1 MTEKVI
7 DVLKNRDLVIP
18 RILFMNYKD
27 LNITN
32 EELILIIYIVN
43 EKNLI
48 FNAKK
53 IGNDLKLSMGEVLT
67 LINSL
72 SSKDLISLEITT
84 IDGVR
89 EEYIDINKLYK
100 KLAYFV
106 INEEVDTKQVDNNI
120 FDTFESEFGRT
131 LSPIEYELITGWLD
145 NGFSEELVI
154 CALKEAVYNGVSN
167 LRYIDKIL
175 FEWKKKGIKTK
186 EDVENDRKKFNR
198 KKSEKVE
205 VFEYDWL
212 NDNE

>member
-89 EEYIDINKLYK
+89 EEYIDVNKLYK

-175 FEWKKKGIKTK
+175 FEWKKKGIKNK

-198 KKSEKVE
+198 KKSEKIE

>member
-84 IDGVR
+84 IDGVK
-89 EEYIDINKLYK
+89 EEYIDVNKLYK

-175 FEWKKKGIKTK
+175 FEWKKKGIKNK

>member
-84 IDGVR
+84 IDGVK
-89 EEYIDINKLYK
+89 EEYIDVNKLYK

-175 FEWKKKGIKTK
+175 FEWKKKGIKNK

-198 KKSEKVE
+198 KKSEKIE

>member
-106 INEEVDTKQVDNNI
+106 INEEVDTKQTDTNI

-175 FEWKKKGIKTK
+175 FEWKKKGIKNK

-198 KKSEKVE
+198 KKSEKIE

>member
-89 EEYIDINKLYK
+89 EEYIDVNKLYK

-175 FEWKKKGIKTK
+175 FEWKKKGIKNK

>member
-84 IDGVR
+84 IDGVK
-89 EEYIDINKLYK
+89 EEYIDVNKLYK

-106 INEEVDTKQVDNNI
+106 INEEVDTKQTDTNI

-175 FEWKKKGIKTK
+175 FEWKKKGIKNK

>member
-175 FEWKKKGIKTK
+175 FEWKKKGIKNK

>member
-84 IDGVR
+84 IDGVK
-89 EEYIDINKLYK
+89 EEYIDVNKLYK

-106 INEEVDTKQVDNNI
+106 INEEVDTKQTDTNI

-175 FEWKKKGIKTK
+175 FEWKKKGIKNK

-198 KKSEKVE
+198 KKSEKIE

>member
-43 EKNLI
+43 EKNLM

-84 IDGVR
+84 IDGVK
-89 EEYIDINKLYK
+89 EEYIDVNKLYK

-175 FEWKKKGIKTK
+175 FEWNKKGIKTK

>member
-106 INEEVDTKQVDNNI
+106 INEEVDTKQVDTNI

-175 FEWKKKGIKTK
+175 FEWKKKGIKNK

-198 KKSEKVE
+198 KKSEKIE